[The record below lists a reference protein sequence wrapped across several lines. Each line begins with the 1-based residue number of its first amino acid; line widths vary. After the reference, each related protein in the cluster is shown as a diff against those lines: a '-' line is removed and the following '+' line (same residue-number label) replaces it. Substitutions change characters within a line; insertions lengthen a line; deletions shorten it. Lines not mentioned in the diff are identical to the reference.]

1 MDLRIETVVWDTRKL
16 FNIKDDKFADQ
27 ILSTT
32 IQYLQPARKRIS
44 SSDYCS
50 TNIDDLIRYGYD
62 KDVDYLEIFASG
74 CIVNHPEVK
83 TIALID
89 MITQNSTTSCF
100 AHILHT
106 GVWKK
111 ISDINFYTLHE
122 QYLVLKKDIIK
133 KIVESGIK
141 FYTESQSFESYNW
154 PKIKRSE
161 DNVHDDY
168 TPVWISLD
176 DSSDKMYIKKI
187 NKFGVL
193 EKLIE
198 FCINENHKIQNI
210 SDKLRKAKKYTY
222 HVQDTESFIKWF
234 DADIKTLRENEET
247 ISRSHYEFLTYMK
260 DHANASW
267 LCNTQQL
274 KIKNL
279 NFDCLISPSSG
290 IIPWHALA
298 MNNYEGSVEVH
309 FMDISKST
317 IDFAKWFL
325 KNYSNYFD
333 ASWSKIINEFKN
345 TYQNECYIHGDIELS
360 EEMWKEVQPI
370 LNLRWDD
377 IQKNTKFY
385 FNVTDIISDRKYLE
399 KVLKNNNKPFIW
411 FSNCFRYFATINCG
425 YTDDDVINYIQFL
438 FRNNIKTTFTGN
450 SPDFNKLVI
459 SPDIKKMHSD
469 ANKPWNNFYRE
480 FDIPELP
487 DQDII
492 LKEISL
498 LEKNNL
504 FAKHRGND
512 HPGWLSFC
520 LHGLSYDKTE
530 GYENYGYTSDKDAPY
545 KWTDE
550 ALKYCPN
557 LVSYFKDS
565 GLRNRYHRLR
575 IMKIEPNGHINFH
588 NDDPQKH
595 RRQWALNIAINNPP
609 ECEMHFWTNDL
620 VYAGMVPWKDRTAYE
635 IRIHWNHMVRN
646 LSNQNRYHI
655 IVHGK

>member
-32 IQYLQPARKRIS
+32 IQYLQPARKN
-44 SSDYCS
+44 CS
-50 TNIDDLIRYGYD
+50 TNIDDLIKYGYD
-62 KDVDYLEIFASG
+62 KDVDYLEIVASG
-74 CIVNHPEVK
+74 CIINHPQQK
-83 TIALID
+83 TDALID

-106 GVWKK
+106 GVWKN

-141 FYTESQSFESYNW
+141 FYTELQSFESYNW

-210 SDKLRKAKKYTY
+210 SNELRELKKYTY

-234 DADIKTLRENEET
+234 DADIKTLRENKKT
-247 ISRSHYEFLTYMK
+247 IDRSHYEFLTYMK
-260 DHANASW
+260 GHTNAGW
-267 LCNTQQL
+267 LCNSQRL
-274 KIKNL
+274 RVKNL
-279 NFDCLISPSSG
+279 NFDCLISPSPG
-290 IIPWHALA
+290 IIPWQALA

-333 ASWSKIINEFKN
+333 ASWSKIINEFRN
-345 TYQNECYIHGDIELS
+345 TYQNKCRIHGDIELS

-411 FSNCFRYFATINCG
+411 LSNCFRYFATINCG

-438 FRNNIKTTFTGN
+438 FRKNIKTTFIINTPDN
-450 SPDFNKLVI
+450 SVQCI
-459 SPDIKKMHSD
+459 SPDIEN
-469 ANKPWNNFYRE
+469 ANKHLDHFYRE
-480 FDIPELP
+480 VDIPELP

-498 LEKNNL
+498 LEENNL
-504 FAKHRGND
+504 FVKHRGND

-530 GYENYGYTSDKDAPY
+530 GYENYGYTSDNAPY

-575 IMKIEPNGHINFH
+575 IMKLEPNGHINFH
-588 NDDPQKH
+588 NDDPQKY

-609 ECEMHFWTNDL
+609 ECEMHFWNNDL

>member
-32 IQYLQPARKRIS
+32 IQYLQPARKN
-44 SSDYCS
+44 CS
-50 TNIDDLIRYGYD
+50 TNIDDLIKYGYD
-62 KDVDYLEIFASG
+62 KDVDYLEIVASG
-74 CIVNHPEVK
+74 CIINHPQQK
-83 TIALID
+83 TDALID

-133 KIVESGIK
+133 RIVESGIK
-141 FYTESQSFESYNW
+141 FYAESQSFESYNW

-210 SDKLRKAKKYTY
+210 SNELRELKKYTY

-234 DADIKTLRENEET
+234 DADIKTLRENKKT
-247 ISRSHYEFLTYMK
+247 IDRSHYEFLTYMK
-260 DHANASW
+260 GHTNAGW
-267 LCNTQQL
+267 LCNSQRL
-274 KIKNL
+274 RVKNL
-279 NFDCLISPSSG
+279 NFDCLISPSPG
-290 IIPWHALA
+290 IIPWQALA

-309 FMDISKST
+309 FMDISKAT

-333 ASWSKIINEFKN
+333 ASWSKIVNEFEN
-345 TYQNECYIHGDIELS
+345 LYQEKFSIHGDIEMS
-360 EEMWKEVQPI
+360 EEIWKEVRPI
-370 LNLRWDD
+370 LNLRWND
-377 IQKNTKFY
+377 IRQNTKFY
-385 FNVTDIISDRKYLE
+385 FNITDIISDRKYLE

-411 FSNCFRYFATINCG
+411 LSNCFRYFATINCG

-438 FRNNIKTTFTGN
+438 FRNNIKTTFIINTPDN
-450 SPDFNKLVI
+450 SVQCI
-459 SPDIKKMHSD
+459 SPDIEN
-469 ANKPWNNFYRE
+469 ANKHLDHFYRE
-480 FDIPELP
+480 VDIPELP

-498 LEKNNL
+498 LEENNL
-504 FAKHRGND
+504 FVKHRGND

-530 GYENYGYTSDKDAPY
+530 GYEVYGYKSNDEAPY

-575 IMKIEPNGHINFH
+575 IMKLEPNGHINFH
-588 NDDPQKH
+588 NDDPQKY

-609 ECEMHFWTNDL
+609 ECEMHFWNNDL